1 MMRYIKSPST
11 NPCFNLA
18 LEQYVFDR
26 LPRTQDYCMLWQN
39 DNTIV
44 VGKHQNTFAE
54 INADYAREHG
64 IRVVRRLSGGGAVY
78 HDLGNINFTFIADH
92 TGQGF
97 DFSSFCRPVMEA
109 LESSGVKAELSGRN
123 DMTIQGRKFS
133 GNSQYIKEGRIMH
146 HGTIMYDSD
155 LDVVQQS
162 LRVSGN
168 KLASKGLPSVRSRV
182 TNVKPH
188 MPNPVS
194 TEEIMERLQKF
205 LFHEN
210 HLKPYELTEED
221 LQAVRQIQADRYDRW
236 EWNYGY
242 SPECS
247 IRKERRMEGCGTIQ
261 VYMELENGC
270 IRALSFYGDYFSTK
284 ESDSLI
290 QLLLGAQ
297 FKETDIRSRLGQIDI
312 GQFFHRLSLEQFCS
326 ILLE

>member
-44 VGKHQNTFAE
+44 VGKHQNTFVE
-54 INADYAREHG
+54 INSDYVREHG

-92 TGQGF
+92 TGHGF
-97 DFSSFCRPVMEA
+97 DFSSFCRPVIAA
-109 LESSGVKAELSGRN
+109 LESFGVKAELSGRN
-123 DMTIQGRKFS
+123 DMTIQGKKFS

-162 LRVSGN
+162 LRVSKD
-168 KLASKGLPSVRSRV
+168 KLTSKGLPSVRSRV
-182 TNVKPH
+182 TNVRPH
-188 MPNPVS
+188 MPIPVS
-194 TEEIMERLQKF
+194 TNEFMERLQEF
-205 LFHEN
+205 LSVGN
-210 HLKPYELTEED
+210 HLEPYGLTEQD
-221 LQAVRQIQADRYDRW
+221 LQAVRQIQEDRYDRW
-236 EWNYGY
+236 EWNYGH

-247 IRKERRMEGCGTIQ
+247 IQKERRVEGCGTIQ

-284 ESDSLI
+284 EGDSLI
-290 QLLLGAQ
+290 QLLLGAP
-297 FKETDIRSRLGQIDI
+297 FKEEDIRSRLRQTDI
-312 GQFFHRLSLEQFCS
+312 GQFFHHLSCDQFCR